1 MLVRFVCCLVKCITH
16 VLFRIK
22 VHGKEH
28 FPAEGAVIVAINH
41 KSFWDAPL
49 VAAELPRQLAFM
61 AKKELFSIP
70 VLGAIIKWAG
80 AFPVSRG
87 TGDLGAIKAALAALK
102 AGKVMAIFPEGTR
115 VKGDQTHSAKAG
127 VALIAEKTG
136 APIVPVAIRGGYGLF
151 SKIDVFIE
159 EPMLVKS
166 DDGKKLS
173 SEELQ
178 AISDEL
184 MIKILHLAN
193 DDFTFI
199 KENETFGH

>member
-199 KENETFGH
+199 KENETLGH